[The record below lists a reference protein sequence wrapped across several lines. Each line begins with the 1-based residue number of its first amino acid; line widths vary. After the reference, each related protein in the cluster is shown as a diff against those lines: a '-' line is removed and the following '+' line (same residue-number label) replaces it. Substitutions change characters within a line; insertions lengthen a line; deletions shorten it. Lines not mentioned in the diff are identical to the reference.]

1 MENPL
6 VKNRINRRQ
15 NERLI
20 LQEATQRM
28 ETVH

>member
-20 LQEATQRM
+20 LQEVTQRM